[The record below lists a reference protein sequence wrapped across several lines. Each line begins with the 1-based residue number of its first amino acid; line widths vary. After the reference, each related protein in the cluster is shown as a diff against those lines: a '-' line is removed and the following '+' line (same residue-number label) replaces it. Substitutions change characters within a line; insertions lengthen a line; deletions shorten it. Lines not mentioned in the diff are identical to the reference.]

1 MIDTQILNW
10 LTRYGYPG
18 VAVSVLLESAGI
30 PVPGEAGLFAA
41 SFAAAH
47 GLLALPAVIGTGAAA
62 AVLGDNLGYWLGR
75 RFGRDFL
82 ERHGHWLFLNHERLH
97 RMDVFFD
104 RHGPPAVVLARFIT
118 GVRVAAAYSAG
129 MARMRW
135 WEFFTYNVL
144 GGIAWATTVSLS
156 GYALGKG
163 SKWLFELTG
172 TWIPAIALLTLVLA
186 IAYWL
191 WRRRSRKHRDPAKP
205 GDSMHGDAVR

>member
-1 MIDTQILNW
+1 
-10 LTRYGYPG
+10 
-18 VAVSVLLESAGI
+18 VLLESAGV
-30 PVPGEAGLFAA
+30 PLPGEAGLFAA

-47 GLLALPAVIGTGAAA
+47 GLLALPAVMGTGATA

-75 RFGRDFL
+75 RFGRGFL
-82 ERHGHWLFLNHERLH
+82 ERHGRWLFLTHERLH
-97 RMDVFFD
+97 RMDVFFE
-104 RHGPPAVVLARFIT
+104 RYGAPAVVLARFIT

-135 WEFFTYNVL
+135 WEFFTYNVI
-144 GGIAWATTVSLS
+144 GGIAWATTVSVS

-172 TWIPAIALLTLVLA
+172 TWIPAIAFLTLGFA

-191 WRRRSRKHRDPAKP
+191 WRRLSREHGNPTAPR
-205 GDSMHGDAVR
+205 DSMRDGDPEC